1 MSRSNS
7 KPLAEGFGDMA
18 ITIAR
23 YLTSQCVQGSAD
35 AFIQDSITTG
45 LVPADGFAFKI
56 TKMLVD
62 WSVGMSNVNAS
73 ERQLSLTRDTK
84 TTITR
89 YDDPDC
95 LFFFGEQSRL
105 ATSGWGVS
113 PEGYSF
119 DFPDGLYVVEP
130 TIYLQVDSALTTFTY
145 TVNARLYY
153 EEVRLSEV
161 EILRLLNNV

>member
-1 MSRSNS
+1 
-7 KPLAEGFGDMA
+7 MA
-18 ITIAR
+18 IAIAR
-23 YLTSQCVQGSAD
+23 YLKSQCVQGSAD
-35 AFIQDSITTG
+35 AFIQDSITTD

-62 WSVGMSNVNAS
+62 WSVGMANVNGS

-84 TTITR
+84 TAIAR
-89 YDDPDC
+89 YDDPDT

-105 ATSGWGVS
+105 ATSGFGVT
-113 PEGYSF
+113 PQGYSF

-130 TIYLQVDSALTTFTY
+130 TIYLQVDSTATTFTY

-153 EEVRLSEV
+153 EEVKLSEV

>member
-1 MSRSNS
+1 
-7 KPLAEGFGDMA
+7 MA
-18 ITIAR
+18 IAIAR
-23 YLTSQCVQGSAD
+23 YLTAQCVQGSAD

-45 LVPADGFAFKI
+45 LIPADGFAFKI

-62 WSVGMSNVNAS
+62 WSAGMASVNGS

-84 TTITR
+84 TAIAR
-89 YDDPDC
+89 YDDPDT
-95 LFFFGEQSRL
+95 LFFFGEMSRL
-105 ATSGWGVS
+105 VTSGLQIT

-130 TIYLQVDSALTTFTY
+130 TIYLQVDGNATTVAY

-153 EEVRLSEV
+153 EEVKLSEV